1 MVSMSITAPAL
12 DGIGARSSQASKAP
26 ERERMHH
33 KWSPLTLHGRFM
45 RENRQE
51 HSCRLKD
58 ISCIGAAIVTPITVE
73 PGEPGE
79 RIVAYFDQVRGLEV
93 SISGAS
99 VETEARP
106 EVGSKVVLGQLRATV
121 VRHLAEGLGLEFIDI
136 QNPDAPRRSFR

>member
-12 DGIGARSSQASKAP
+12 DGIGARSSQASQAP

-58 ISCIGAAIVTPITVE
+58 MSCIGATIVTPITV
-73 PGEPGE
+73 EPGE

-106 EVGSKVVLGQLRATV
+106 EVGSKVVLGKLRATV

>member
-45 RENRQE
+45 RKNRQE

-58 ISCIGAAIVTPITVE
+58 ISCIGAAIVTPITV
-73 PGEPGE
+73 EPGE

-106 EVGSKVVLGQLRATV
+106 EVGSEVVLGKLRAKV

-136 QNPDAPRRSFR
+136 RNPDAARRSFR

>member
-45 RENRQE
+45 RKNRQE

-58 ISCIGAAIVTPITVE
+58 ISCIGAAVVTPITV
-73 PGEPGE
+73 EPGE

-106 EVGSKVVLGQLRATV
+106 EVGSKVVLGKLRAKV